1 MKIKQIKINTESEY
15 REFLEKLKRYRGLL
29 YRNTRFE
36 ISSAL
41 HNERIRDMETALN
54 IKNRRQRIEYLY
66 DRACDIVDE
75 YNNKNGIICHYS
87 AEGICEDP
95 KHQKNKN
102 GCCFI
107 CYLQSPEGCPTK
119 NLSCK
124 LFYCDHMC
132 SKYVP
137 ITMDDIDLLKLF
149 TWSQREIIKSNEFL
163 DRKTYIDIL
172 WVGSYMLFCL
182 YSIRKLFRMRKYI

>member
-1 MKIKQIKINTESEY
+1 
-15 REFLEKLKRYRGLL
+15 
-29 YRNTRFE
+29 
-36 ISSAL
+36 
-41 HNERIRDMETALN
+41 
-54 IKNRRQRIEYLY
+54 
-66 DRACDIVDE
+66 
-75 YNNKNGIICHYS
+75 
-87 AEGICEDP
+87 
-95 KHQKNKN
+95 
-102 GCCFI
+102 
-107 CYLQSPEGCPTK
+107 
-119 NLSCK
+119 
-124 LFYCDHMC
+124 MC